1 MLFQLD
7 FSLVSFYGNIMF
19 DIKFIRNNPAL
30 FDSSLSKR
38 GEKPF
43 SKEIL
48 KLDRE
53 RRTLIE
59 EIEKIKA
66 ERNNLSNQ
74 FGASKTQNKEI
85 NIDEIRQK
93 ISDNKIRISGLEE
106 KLKSTEQFLYSILV
120 KLPNILNDDVPV
132 GKDELDNKEISKS
145 GIIKEFDFQP
155 LEHFEVNG
163 AKHGLNFKDAATVS
177 GSRFVFL
184 SGAMAL
190 LHRALSQFMLNTH
203 ITKNSLEEFWSP
215 ILVKESSMTGTG
227 QLPKFEDDSYKTTE
241 GLWLIPTA
249 EVPLTNIGRN
259 KIYDASELPKRMTSS
274 TQCFRS
280 EAGSAGKDTTGM
292 IRQHQFEKVEM
303 VTYCV
308 FEDGFKELERMTN
321 CAENILKSLRIPFRK
336 ILLCSGD
343 TGFGA
348 KKTYDLEVWLPGQ
361 KAYRE
366 ISSCSLCGDFQ
377 SRRINI
383 RYKKDRESKPEFV
396 STLNGSGLAVGRCL
410 VAVIENYQTVNG
422 AITIPEVLRPYTM
435 GYSEIDEKGVLK

>member
-1 MLFQLD
+1 
-7 FSLVSFYGNIMF
+7 MF
-19 DIKFIRNNPAL
+19 DIKAIRNDPGL
-30 FDSSLSKR
+30 FDASLTKR

-43 SKEIL
+43 SREIL
-48 KLDRE
+48 KLDGE
-53 RRTLIE
+53 RRKLIE

-66 ERNNLSNQ
+66 QRNNLSNQ
-74 FGASKTQNKEI
+74 FGALKAQNKNI
-85 NIDEIRQK
+85 NLDELRQNISNEKIK
-93 ISDNKIRISGLEE
+93 ISELEE
-106 KLKSTEQFLYSILV
+106 KLQSTEGSLYSILV
-120 KLPNILNDDVPV
+120 SLPNTLNDEVPL
-132 GKDELDNKEISKS
+132 GIDEKDNKEVLKS
-145 GIIKEFDFQP
+145 GIIKDFDFKP
-155 LEHFEVNG
+155 LEHFEVNA

-190 LHRALSQFMLNTH
+190 LHRALTQFMLNTH
-203 ITKNSLEEFWSP
+203 INDNSLEELWSP
-215 ILVKESSMTGTG
+215 ILVKESSMFGTG
-227 QLPKFEDDSYKTTE
+227 QLPKFENDSYKTSD

-249 EVPLTNIGRN
+249 EVSLTNIGRD
-259 KIYDASELPKRMTSS
+259 KIYDASELPKRMTAA

-303 VTYCV
+303 VTFCPL
-308 FEDGFKELERMTN
+308 EEGLAELERMTN
-321 CAENILKSLRIPFRK
+321 CAETILSKLEIPYRK

-348 KKTYDLEVWLPGQ
+348 KKTYDIEVWLPGQ
-361 KAYRE
+361 SLYRE

-383 RYKKDRESKPEFV
+383 RYKKNRESKPEFV

-410 VAVIENYQTVNG
+410 VAVIENFQTANG
-422 AITIPEVLRPYTM
+422 SITIPEILKPYTM
-435 GYSEIDEKGVLK
+435 NYTEIDENGVLK